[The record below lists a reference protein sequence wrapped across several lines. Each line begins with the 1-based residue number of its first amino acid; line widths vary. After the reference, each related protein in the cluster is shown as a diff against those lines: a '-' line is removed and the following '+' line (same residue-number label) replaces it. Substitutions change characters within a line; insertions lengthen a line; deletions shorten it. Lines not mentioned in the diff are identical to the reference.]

1 MRREAVVAG
10 ALKRDQGFVW
20 NQNENRSPFGARPRA
35 LIFALGRLAA
45 VDGGKSRRLCV
56 QLLRPSPLS
65 LPLVGARPKG
75 FAENGEVWNG
85 RVAMMSFVFLMVQ
98 EAIFGPILPGVA
110 AHTDSFGSTVMSGD
124 IGKQAG
130 SRARFSGEHALN

>member
-45 VDGGKSRRLCV
+45 VDGGESRRLCV

-98 EAIFGPILPGVA
+98 EAIFGPVMAQDKP
-110 AHTDSFGSTVMSGD
+110 FGSLVIKRSSRQRTAASGTED
-124 IGKQAG
+124 ERKGHLGRIM
-130 SRARFSGEHALN
+130 